1 MKTIITILAAVG
13 LASAGVIPVP
23 VAPLV
28 GHVATQYH
36 AQDELGQYSYGYA
49 GGPSAKEE
57 IKTADGITR
66 GGYSYVDGNGLVQ
79 SAAYVSDPVNGFR
92 VAATNLPAGPAVP
105 ATPEVLAPVA
115 VFPSAPVVPLLP
127 SSLAA
132 AVRDSSVPL
141 ATPVESAVPLS
152 STVIQSAVSPITVQQ
167 ELPAPVSET
176 TAEEKPETSEVS
188 SSNENPAA
196 EENQSTPQTETAP
209 EPQAV
214 PATIEQLVTPIQ
226 DTPEVQA
233 AKAAHLAAFEE
244 VKLRDAAQEAE
255 DAKNNISTGDSEK
268 VNPGEGE
275 ESTESTTETTDA
287 PSSEAAAAPVE
298 SALPALPAP
307 HSPVYNSAPVD
318 SALPALSAPAPVVA
332 TQLVPAA
339 SPEVAPVVPSILT
352 KAVVVEQVA
361 PGPVVAQVATSPA
374 VAATPAVVA
383 PVAST
388 VLLGAP
394 VAASPSGPVALEHV
408 GQITSQYHAQDELGQ
423 YTFGY
428 SGGPSAK
435 HEVKTADGLT
445 SGGYS
450 YIDSHGL
457 VQSAAYVSDP
467 VNGFRVAATNI
478 PKPREP
484 EYISDSPEVEEA
496 KQKLFQ
502 AQAEHIA
509 KL

>member
-1 MKTIITILAAVG
+1 MKTIITVLAAVG
-13 LASAGVIPVP
+13 LAAAGVIPA
-23 VAPLV
+23 APIV

-105 ATPEVLAPVA
+105 ATPEVLVPAAVIPAAPA
-115 VFPSAPVVPLLP
+115 VPLLP
-127 SSLAA
+127 SALAA
-132 AVRDSSVPL
+132 AVHHSSVPL
-141 ATPVESAVPLS
+141 ATPVESVNPLPS
-152 STVIQSAVSPITVQQ
+152 VVIKSAVSPITIQQ
-167 ELPAPVSET
+167 ESPAPVSET
-176 TAEEKPETSEVS
+176 VAEENASTAEVPS
-188 SSNENPAA
+188 STDNLAQ
-196 EENQSTPQTETAP
+196 ENQSTPQAEAAP
-209 EPQAV
+209 ESPV
-214 PATIEQLVTPIQ
+214 VSATIEQLVTPVQ
-226 DTPEVQA
+226 DTPEVLA
-233 AKAAHLAAFEE
+233 AKAAHFAAFEE
-244 VKLRDAAQEAE
+244 VKLRDAAQDAE

-268 VNPGEGE
+268 NNSEE
-275 ESTESTTETTDA
+275 ESTESAMETTDA
-287 PSSEAAAAPVE
+287 PSSVAVPAAESVPASQDTVLKSAPAEVTLPVI
-298 SALPALPAP
+298 SAPQF
-307 HSPVYNSAPVD
+307 PVYNSAPV
-318 SALPALSAPAPVVA
+318 SVVA
-332 TQLVPAA
+332 TQLLPAA
-339 SPEVAPVVPSILT
+339 TPEVAPVVPSVLT
-352 KAVVVEQVA
+352 KAAAA
-361 PGPVVAQVATSPA
+361 PVIQESL
-374 VAATPAVVA
+374 VA
-383 PVAST
+383 PVATSAVVTSTSDVVAPLAPT
-388 VLLGAP
+388 VLFGAP

-457 VQSAAYVSDP
+457 VQTAAYVSDP

-478 PKPREP
+478 PQPRQP

-502 AQAEHIA
+502 AQADHIA